1 MKHYDTCT
9 QPLGLLSQPFLQLVF
24 ILITLKHGLSRIIKR
39 MGRLILTAFIFHLTQ
54 PGGMFEGCVCICT
67 HDEYHAIECLETL
80 EA

>member
-1 MKHYDTCT
+1 MHTT
-9 QPLGLLSQPFLQLVF
+9 SWFIIPAFSAVGV

-54 PGGMFEGCVCICT
+54 PGGIFGGCVSIRM
-67 HDEYHAIECLETL
+67 HDEYYAIECLETL